1 MSAPALKLEDV
12 RRSFGGVRALRGVS
26 FEVVGGEVHA
36 LLGENGA
43 GKSTLMAIAA
53 GALAPDAGQ
62 VLIGGV
68 ALDPSPSAARDLGV
82 AVVYQHPAVVDHL
95 TVAENMVL
103 ILPRERRPR
112 LGAAVAWA
120 AQQLAVIDADID
132 PALRGEDLT
141 VAERQMVEIAK
152 AMALNPQ
159 VLILDEPTAALNAA
173 EVERLFAQVV
183 EFQRRGTAI
192 VYISHRIPE
201 VMRIADRITV
211 LRNGESRGTFPADG
225 VSEDEILRRIV
236 GRELSAVFPPK
247 AAPGADRPDVIEV
260 AGLSNAS
267 CHDVSF
273 TVRAGEILGLAGAEG
288 NGQREVIRALGGLES
303 HDGRI
308 AVAGASGSSVVA
320 DVGSARAAGV
330 LSIPGDRVRE
340 GLFAGLS
347 VRENAAAS
355 SLGRFARAGVV
366 RRPTEHTAVRGG
378 LAAVAVKAASPETG
392 VTTLSGGNQQ
402 KVVFAR
408 TLLSE
413 PAVLLCDEPTQG
425 VDPGARAEIY
435 RLLRELADAGKAV
448 VVLSS
453 DAVEL
458 EGLCDRVA
466 VFSRGQLL
474 ATLDGEAITEEAITR
489 TAVASSHARAS
500 QDQAA
505 QGSGAGGRL
514 RHLARSD
521 HAPTA
526 VLLAVVALLGAY
538 TASSDASY
546 LSAVNLQSM
555 LFLAAAL
562 VFVSLGQL
570 TVLLTGGIDLSVGAM
585 MALTVVLLSFFLSKS
600 GAGAIAVGVAVALG
614 AGLVVGAA
622 NAALVR
628 VARISPIIT
637 TVATLTILAGVA
649 LLLRPSPAGVFD
661 GGFMTD
667 MQRTVLGVPIAFLVA
682 VAVAAACELA
692 LRRTGFGLALRAVGS
707 DEASAHRIG
716 VPVARTVIAAYVL
729 SALFATLAG
738 ILLAGQVGL
747 GDPGVGGA
755 YTLSSVAAVVLGGA
769 SIYGGRGSYVGAM
782 LGALLTTQVLNAITF
797 LHLGQEWQYWLPG
810 GLVLVAACAFA
821 RLRTTAPV
829 AAGTPA

>member
-26 FEVVGGEVHA
+26 FEVVSGEVHA

-62 VLIGGV
+62 VLIGGIG
-68 ALDPSPSAARDLGV
+68 LDPSPSAARDLGV

-103 ILPRERRPR
+103 VLPRERRPR
-112 LGAAVAWA
+112 LGAAAAWA
-120 AQQLAVIDADID
+120 AEHLAVIGADID
-132 PALRGEDLT
+132 PATRGEDLS
-141 VAERQMVEIAK
+141 VADRQMVEIAK
-152 AMALNPQ
+152 AMALDPK

-211 LRNGESRGTFPADG
+211 LRNGESRGTFAAEG
-225 VSEDEILRRIV
+225 VTEDEILRRIV

-247 AAPGADRPDVIEV
+247 APAGDQRPGLVEV
-260 AGLSNAS
+260 QGLSGAS
-267 CHDVSF
+267 FHDVGF

-288 NGQREVIRALGGLES
+288 NGQREVLRAIGGLEAC
-303 HDGRI
+303 DGRV
-308 AVAGASGSSVVA
+308 AVAGDEGTAVVA
-320 DVGSARAAGV
+320 DVGTARAAGM
-330 LSIPGDRVRE
+330 LSIPGDRARE
-340 GLFAGLS
+340 GLFGGLS

-366 RRPTEHTAVRGG
+366 RRPSEHEAVRGG

-413 PAVLLCDEPTQG
+413 PTVLLCDEPTQG

-435 RLLRELADAGKAV
+435 RLLRELADAGKGV

-466 VFSRGQLL
+466 VFSRGHLIE
-474 ATLDGEAITEEAITR
+474 TMDGDAITEEAITR
-489 TAVASSHARAS
+489 AAVASSHARAGRV
-500 QDQAA
+500 
-505 QGSGAGGRL
+505 GSAEPARARGSL
-514 RHLARSD
+514 RRLARSD

-526 VLLAVVALLGAY
+526 LLLAIVVLLGAY
-538 TASSDASY
+538 TASSNGAY

-570 TVLLTGGIDLSVGAM
+570 TVLLTGGIDLSVGAV
-585 MALTVVLLSFFLSKS
+585 MALTVVLLSFFLTKS
-600 GAGAIAVGVAVALG
+600 GAGAVAVGVAVALG

-628 VARISPIIT
+628 LARISPIIT
-637 TVATLTILAGVA
+637 TVATLTILAGIA
-649 LLLRPSPAGVFD
+649 LLLRPSPDGIFD
-661 GGFMTD
+661 TGFLTSI
-667 MQRTVLGVPIAFLVA
+667 QKTALGVPIAFLVA
-682 VAVAAACELA
+682 IAVAIACELV
-692 LRRTGFGLALRAVGS
+692 LRRTGFGLAIRAVGS

-716 VPVARTVIAAYVL
+716 VPVGRTVMAAYVL
-729 SALFATLAG
+729 CALFATAAG

-747 GDPGVGGA
+747 GDPSVGGA

-810 GLVLVAACAFA
+810 GLVLIAACAFA
-821 RLRTTAPV
+821 RLRTTPLAGAEV
-829 AAGTPA
+829 AV

>member
-1 MSAPALKLEDV
+1 MSAPVLKLEDV

-26 FEVVGGEVHA
+26 FEVVEGEVHA

-53 GALAPDAGQ
+53 GALAPDSGH

-68 ALDPSPSAARDLGV
+68 GLDPSPSAARDLGV

-95 TVAENMVL
+95 TVAENMALV
-103 ILPRERRPR
+103 LPRRRRPR

-120 AQQLAVIDADID
+120 AEHLALIEADID

-152 AMALNPQ
+152 AMALNPK

-173 EVERLFAQVV
+173 EVERLFAQVG

-211 LRNGESRGTFPADG
+211 LRNGESRGTFPAAG
-225 VSEDEILRRIV
+225 VSEDEILHRIV
-236 GRELSAVFPPK
+236 GRELSAVFPAK
-247 AAPGADRPDVIEV
+247 ATSGDERPGLLDVE
-260 AGLSNAS
+260 GLSNAS

-273 TVRAGEILGLAGAEG
+273 TVRAREILGLAGAEG
-288 NGQREVIRALGGLES
+288 NGQRQVMRALGGLES
-303 HDGRI
+303 HDGRV
-308 AVAGASGSSVVA
+308 AVAGPSGPTVVA
-320 DVGSARAAGV
+320 DVATARAAGV
-330 LSIPGDRVRE
+330 LYIPADRARE

-355 SLGRFARAGVV
+355 SLGRFARAGVLSRPAEHAEV
-366 RRPTEHTAVRGG
+366 RDG

-408 TLLSE
+408 TLLSA
-413 PAVLLCDEPTQG
+413 PTVLLCDEPTQG

-435 RLLRELADAGKAV
+435 RLLRELADSGKGV

-466 VFSRGQLL
+466 VFSRGHLI
-474 ATLDGEAITEEAITR
+474 ATLDGDAITEEAITR
-489 TAVASSHARAS
+489 TSVASSQARAS
-500 QDQAA
+500 TADAA
-505 QGSGAGGRL
+505 PRPRTRGSL

-585 MALTVVLLSFFLSKS
+585 MALTVVLLSFLLSKS
-600 GAGAIAVGVAVALG
+600 GAGAIAAGVAVALG
-614 AGLVVGAA
+614 AGLVVGAV

-628 VARISPIIT
+628 LARISPIIT
-637 TVATLTILAGVA
+637 TVATLTILAGIA
-649 LLLRPSPAGVFD
+649 LLLRPSPDGVFD
-661 GGFMTD
+661 SAFMTGI
-667 MQRTVLGVPIAFLVA
+667 QQTVLGVPIAFLVA
-682 VAVAAACELA
+682 IAVAVACELV

-716 VPVARTVIAAYVL
+716 VPVGRTVMAAYVL
-729 SALFATLAG
+729 CALFATLAG

-810 GLVLVAACAFA
+810 GLVLIAACAFA
-821 RLRTTAPV
+821 RLRTTALV
-829 AAGTPA
+829 GAEAAA